1 MPAPK
6 GGGGM
11 GWWWELMGDSAFPPA
26 RFLVGLCHQYWA
38 TEDVLPEI
46 RDVPILFLSGLKDEI
61 VP

>member
-1 MPAPK
+1 
-6 GGGGM
+6 M